1 MASAREENSMKASA
15 GDKVKV
21 NYTGTLSNGEQFDSS
36 IGREPLEFDL
46 GAGQVIPGFDKA
58 VIGLEIGETVTVT
71 IPADEAYGMR
81 DDALIQ
87 QVPLEFFGE
96 QLPEKGW
103 MLELQSP
110 EGQVIPATVV
120 EINTENAT
128 LDINHPLAGEDLTF
142 EIELVEVVAKD

>member
-1 MASAREENSMKASA
+1 MKAST

-58 VIGLEIGETVTVT
+58 VIGLGIGETVTIT
-71 IPADEAYGMR
+71 IPADEAYGVR
-81 DDALIQ
+81 DDKLIQ
-87 QVPLEFFGE
+87 HVPLEFFGE
-96 QLPEKGW
+96 KLPEKGW

-120 EINTENAT
+120 DINEENAT

-142 EIELVEVVAKD
+142 EIELVEIIAKD